1 MPFAIQ
7 WTGPLGPAA
16 THRDTAVA
24 AIRFAIDM
32 LGKGYADVVIV
43 DSADDGKAYAPPQF
57 AQFYKNARRYAH
69 ARPERP
75 STGRLPSSP

>member
-16 THRDTAVA
+16 THRDTAV

-43 DSADDGKAYAPPQF
+43 DSADDCKAYAPPQF
-57 AQFYKNARRYAH
+57 AQFYKNARRSAH
-69 ARPERP
+69 AR
-75 STGRLPSSP
+75 L